1 MCGMIGKL
9 GLSASA
15 VPATGPE
22 GRDETYVPIA
32 PPPSPVLLIHPAQF
46 NADLL
51 QIDALELEAKA
62 ADKQIKYIGMT
73 DSDQNDKVEEA
84 ASAIKRL
91 SLEHQ
96 PPVIKR
102 IRLSNVD

>member
-1 MCGMIGKL
+1 MCDMIGKL

-32 PPPSPVLLIHPAQF
+32 PPPSPVLLFHPAPF
-46 NADLL
+46 DLL
-51 QIDALELEAKA
+51 HVLELGAEAV
-62 ADKQIKYIGMT
+62 DKQIKDVEMT
-73 DSDQNDKVEEA
+73 ESDQMDAVEEA

-91 SLEHQ
+91 SLEQQ
-96 PPVIKR
+96 PPAIKR
-102 IRLSNVD
+102 IKLSNVD

>member
-1 MCGMIGKL
+1 MCDMIGKL

-32 PPPSPVLLIHPAQF
+32 PPPSPVLLFHPAPL
-46 NADLL
+46 DLL
-51 QIDALELEAKA
+51 QVDALELGAESVE
-62 ADKQIKYIGMT
+62 KQIKDMGMT
-73 DSDQNDKVEEA
+73 ESDQKDAVEEA

-91 SLEHQ
+91 SLEQQ

>member
-1 MCGMIGKL
+1 MCDMIGEL

-22 GRDETYVPIA
+22 GWDETYVPIA
-32 PPPSPVLLIHPAQF
+32 PPPSPVLLFHPAPF
-46 NADLL
+46 NVDLL

-62 ADKQIKYIGMT
+62 VDKQIKDMGMT

-91 SLEHQ
+91 SLEQQ
-96 PPVIKR
+96 PSVIKR

>member
-1 MCGMIGKL
+1 MCDMIDKL

-32 PPPSPVLLIHPAQF
+32 PPPSPVLLFHPAPF
-46 NADLL
+46 DLL

-62 ADKQIKYIGMT
+62 VDKQIKDMGMT

-91 SLEHQ
+91 SLEQQ
-96 PPVIKR
+96 PPAIKR
-102 IRLSNVD
+102 IKLSNVD